1 MSLFIRSLIGTGI
14 LVAAVM
20 IALALAASKPDAAT
34 REESVVLPLVEVIAL
49 ETFPAEFN
57 VRSQGSV
64 QPAIETTLSAE
75 VSGSVVAAADN
86 FVVGGVFREGDVLV
100 RIDPSDYEASVS
112 QAEALVRQRQIEYDG
127 AKNLRAQG
135 FRAEAEMAAA
145 EASLAA
151 AQADL
156 KRARRNLERTEI
168 RAPFAGI
175 LRDKMADIG
184 QFVGPGAQVGTLFAT
199 DFAEVR
205 LPLADDDLALIDLPD
220 ARDLATQQ
228 ESTQNDV
235 SLSAVRQGT
244 EFQWDA
250 RIVRTE
256 NVVDEATRLLYA
268 VARVEDPYRLQG
280 DGEPLPIGTFVV
292 ATIGTQNQRPMIRI
306 PRRILRGLDR
316 LVFLDDNNQ
325 LAIRSVNVFRFDSD
339 FAWID
344 DAELVGRRVVITT
357 LENPINGLRVRVLGD
372 TQATSA
378 AGDDAP

>member
-1 MSLFIRSLIGTGI
+1 
-14 LVAAVM
+14 
-20 IALALAASKPDAAT
+20 
-34 REESVVLPLVEVIAL
+34 
-49 ETFPAEFN
+49 
-57 VRSQGSV
+57 
-64 QPAIETTLSAE
+64 
-75 VSGSVVAAADN
+75 
-86 FVVGGVFREGDVLV
+86 
-100 RIDPSDYEASVS
+100 
-112 QAEALVRQRQIEYDG
+112 
-127 AKNLRAQG
+127 
-135 FRAEAEMAAA
+135 
-145 EASLAA
+145 LAA